1 MILFFV
7 LSIITSSL
15 ITQIFFWKL
24 FKPKNTG
31 VVLLFVLLTSNLIY
45 FYLFKILINLDFL
58 ILQEYILVIISLISF
73 DLMYIFFFPA
83 VEFPSPSVEL
93 IGKINRNKK
102 LNIDEFIIQKENEN
116 VIENKLKQLINE
128 KYILRDSENYF
139 ISFKGKLLVY
149 FFLFYKKI
157 LNQGKGG

>member
-1 MILFFV
+1 MIIFFL
-7 LSIITSSL
+7 LSIIIFSL
-15 ITQIFFWKL
+15 ITQILFWRI

-31 VVLLFVLLTSNLIY
+31 VVLLIILLTSNFIY
-45 FYLFKILINLDFL
+45 FYLFKIPINLDFL
-58 ILQEYILVIISLISF
+58 IFEEYILILISLISF

-83 VEFPSPSVEL
+83 VEFPIPSIEL
-93 IGKINRNKK
+93 IGKINRNEK

-116 VIENKLKQLINE
+116 IIEKKLNQLINE
-128 KYILRDSENYF
+128 KYIHKDGENYF

-157 LNQGKGG
+157 LKQGKGG